1 MSGCLINTE
10 HISTYFGKG
19 QGTCPITT
27 QSPKLHQ
34 QARYRLPDT
43 VNQTVQT
50 SAQKLQTI
58 CDLRNVENYANI
70 RHRRRHYPENTST
83 ILHQQHRNNK
93 HLQRSQNAYPYK
105 SPSWTRWWWALESLN
120 TNHNFTHH
128 LFTFSGIGQAINSQ
142 RKQYFM
148 ILFNPPVHMI

>member
-1 MSGCLINTE
+1 MLT
-10 HISTYFGKG
+10 GKKSSPCITIPANRVRMPYQHRTHLNILR
-19 QGTCPITT
+19 QGPRHLPDKN

-43 VNQTVQT
+43 VNQTVRT
-50 SAQKLQTI
+50 LAQKLQTI
-58 CDLRNVENYANI
+58 YDLRNVENYANI

-128 LFTFSGIGQAINSQ
+128 LLPFPALV
-142 RKQYFM
+142 K
-148 ILFNPPVHMI
+148 L